1 MPSVGR
7 IADRM
12 AKVGRTRV
20 VVSENPTASGFCL
33 CLASHCGRVVE
44 CHSPHAA
51 MSAGC
56 HFPLSRLSRQEA
68 LLSVRLQ
75 LLFSAST
82 LQALSASELRK
93 RPSWASTFKSETTTQ
108 NSRCSSDESSHP
120 KIRLWA
126 VLLFHR
132 VRVLCPR
139 LRAGGNSRRG
149 GGLYLNDLPD
159 IGTLEKIG
167 AIMFRP
173 HLCITHRGERKVEQ
187 VAVKYSRGHYEP
199 FDSVLSTATVIGHG
213 ESSFI
218 GKSKYIR
225 AWVYNTFGFV
235 ARRCQVFVEN
245 IWLDHRLIEAER
257 TPLHW
262 ADLDDVYVFPAMHQ
276 GHKYGHY
283 IDICASDSIE
293 PTLQIIRVC
302 FINRFGLMP
311 DTYG

>member
-1 MPSVGR
+1 
-7 IADRM
+7 
-12 AKVGRTRV
+12 
-20 VVSENPTASGFCL
+20 
-33 CLASHCGRVVE
+33 
-44 CHSPHAA
+44 
-51 MSAGC
+51 
-56 HFPLSRLSRQEA
+56 
-68 LLSVRLQ
+68 
-75 LLFSAST
+75 
-82 LQALSASELRK
+82 
-93 RPSWASTFKSETTTQ
+93 
-108 NSRCSSDESSHP
+108 
-120 KIRLWA
+120 
-126 VLLFHR
+126 
-132 VRVLCPR
+132 
-139 LRAGGNSRRG
+139 
-149 GGLYLNDLPD
+149 
-159 IGTLEKIG
+159 
-167 AIMFRP
+167 MFRP

-293 PTLQIIRVC
+293 PTLQIISQKAKKGYHRFKESGIYRIELSAEADRPCRAGHLMLTVRHDGNWNNLHVISARESRP
-302 FINRFGLMP
+302 FIHWSNRF
-311 DTYG
+311 